1 MWQNSLNN
9 VFGKLLKVAIIK
21 QKTLDQFYKYKA
33 ERDLFV
39 LVKDIFQK
47 NFESQNLFLD
57 FLINS
62 HSSHFQELLV
72 ANLVQYKKNGYYVE
86 VGAADGIIGS
96 NTYALEK
103 ILGWKGV
110 LCEPAKIFHTDL
122 RNNRPKSQICHE
134 LVWSANGDEVNFV
147 ETTIPTLSG
156 VEIFQ
161 NSDKNTDYRISKK
174 KYLLRS
180 ITLNQI
186 LKDYNAPKYIDYI
199 SIDCEGSEL
208 KILEGFN
215 FERYSVEVFSIEHNF
230 REDFYPII
238 ELMERKGY
246 EIKFNELTN
255 TDYLFVKK

>member
-1 MWQNSLNN
+1 MINLLNFWNSM
-9 VFGKLLKVAIIK
+9 FSKLLKVTIIK

-39 LVKDIFQK
+39 LVKDIFLN
-47 NFESQNLFLD
+47 NFHSQNLFFD

-62 HSSHFQELLV
+62 HSDHYQELLV
-72 ANLVQYKKNGYYVE
+72 ANIAQYKKYGYYVE
-86 VGAADGIIGS
+86 VGAADGIAGS

-103 ILGWKGV
+103 VLGWTGV

-134 LVWSANGDEVNFV
+134 LVWSTNGDAVNFN

-156 VEIFQ
+156 VEIFS
-161 NSDKNTDYRISKK
+161 NSDKNADKRISKQ

-180 ITLNQI
+180 ITLNKI
-186 LKDYNAPKYIDYI
+186 LEDYNAPKCIDYI

-208 KILEGFN
+208 KIL
-215 FERYSVEVFSIEHNF
+215 
-230 REDFYPII
+230 
-238 ELMERKGY
+238 
-246 EIKFNELTN
+246 
-255 TDYLFVKK
+255 